1 MDTQPAWVPEW
12 IWAEFLKLR
21 NFLNEYPDI
30 GRDILLAKSVL
41 EDKHCEAVW
50 RAIDKRKGEPTRRY
64 RQRCQQGGFRGDR
77 WIGEA
82 EELFKHLEYAAS
94 GIPAAEA
101 IPASERRAIATK
113 IERHASALRREMLEL
128 DKRCG
133 HDGDPWCFTDGLQEM
148 ASAVA
153 NDFAP
158 MNSDDLLGAA
168 HKNHPIEGW
177 DEFSSG
183 VLIGFLNLSNALL
196 AYANAAD
203 VWKRSRPEV
212 ARPND
217 EGARRLYFIRKM
229 TNYFRKQYGT
239 PLRESVAV
247 LTSSIYKCDM
257 DAATV
262 AKLAP

>member
-1 MDTQPAWVPEW
+1 MKGGFAGLQGAHLTLPRV
-12 IWAEFLKLR
+12 
-21 NFLNEYPDI
+21 
-30 GRDILLAKSVL
+30 LAKGILQRRIGDSSSV
-41 EDKHCEAVW
+41 VGN
-50 RAIDKRKGEPTRRY
+50 R
-64 RQRCQQGGFRGDR
+64 
-77 WIGEA
+77 
-82 EELFKHLEYAAS
+82 
-94 GIPAAEA
+94 
-101 IPASERRAIATK
+101 
-113 IERHASALRREMLEL
+113 
-128 DKRCG
+128 RCG

-177 DEFSSG
+177 DEFSYG